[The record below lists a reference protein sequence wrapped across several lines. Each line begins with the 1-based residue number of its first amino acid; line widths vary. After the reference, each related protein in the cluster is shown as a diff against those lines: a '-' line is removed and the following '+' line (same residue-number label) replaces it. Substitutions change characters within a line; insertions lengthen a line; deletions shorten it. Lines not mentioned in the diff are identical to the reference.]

1 MDEHAYE
8 PFRTPVAGVDYD
20 ASTHVVLDEL
30 RVTTLFY
37 RWCDVQ
43 VRLSMRKGYPT
54 SGMFDAFKRHL
65 GLGMLRLQYGYH
77 QVYHVEDARRW
88 MLAKIQY
95 GL

>member
-1 MDEHAYE
+1 MNMHDQLDYNM
-8 PFRTPVAGVDYD
+8 PQAGVDYD

-30 RVTTLFY
+30 RVSILFY

-54 SGMFDAFKRHL
+54 CGMFDAFKRHL
-65 GLGMLRLQYGYH
+65 GLGVLRLQYGYH
-77 QVYHVEDARRW
+77 QVYHVEDAHRW
-88 MLAKIQY
+88 MLAKIRY